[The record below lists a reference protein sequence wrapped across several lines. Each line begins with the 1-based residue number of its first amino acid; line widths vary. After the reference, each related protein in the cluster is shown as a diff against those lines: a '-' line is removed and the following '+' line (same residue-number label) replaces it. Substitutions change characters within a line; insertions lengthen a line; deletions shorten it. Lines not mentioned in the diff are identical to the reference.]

1 MIKSSYSVLG
11 VMSGT
16 SLDGIDVA
24 HIHFSKEG
32 QWNFSIQAA
41 QTFPYTSEWKDVLSS
56 LHLASEKEL
65 DIQNIRYTALLG
77 QTILGFIQSHEIS
90 NLDAVCS
97 HGHTIL
103 HEPSR
108 GVTLQIG
115 NLKDLATHLNQ
126 VVVCDFRSQ
135 DVAMGGQGAPLVP
148 IGDTLLF
155 SEYDACL
162 NLGGFANASY
172 SQNEKVIA
180 YDLCAVNTV
189 LNFLAE
195 KRGLPYDNKGQLA
208 QSGTLVSEFYSDL
221 EALNFYKKA
230 SPKSL
235 GIEWVH
241 ATIYPL
247 LDKYK
252 QHSLENLIHTYT
264 FHVIEEIGRNFT
276 AGQSVL
282 VTGGGAKNT
291 YLIQLLQDQC
301 NAFFHIPEERVVD
314 FKEALVF
321 GFLGIL
327 RLRHEV
333 NCLAS
338 VTGASKNHSSG
349 IIFYPRNDR

>member
-24 HIHFSKEG
+24 HLHFSKEDH
-32 QWNFSIQAA
+32 WNFSIQTA
-41 QTFPYTSEWKDVLSS
+41 QTFPYTSEWKDILSS
-56 LHLASEKEL
+56 LHTATKKEL
-65 DIQNIRYTALLG
+65 EIQNTRYTSLLG
-77 QTILGFIQSHEIS
+77 ETILGFIQSNGIS
-90 NLDAVCS
+90 DLDAVCS

-103 HEPSR
+103 HEPDK

-115 NLKDLATHLNQ
+115 NLEELATHLNQ

-135 DVAMGGQGAPLVP
+135 DVARGGQGAPLVP
-148 IGDTLLF
+148 IGDALLF

-162 NLGGFANASY
+162 NLGGFANGSY
-172 SQNEKVIA
+172 SQNSKVIA

-189 LNFLAE
+189 LNFLAA
-195 KRGLPYDNKGQLA
+195 KKGFSYDNGGKLA
-208 QSGTLVSEFYSDL
+208 QSGTLVSAFYTDL
-221 EALNFYKKA
+221 EALSFYQKT

-247 LDKYK
+247 LEKYK
-252 QHSLENLIHTYT
+252 QHSVADLIHTYT
-264 FHVIEEIGRNFT
+264 FHVSQEIGRNFSE
-276 AGQSVL
+276 GQSVL

-291 YLIQLLQDQC
+291 YLTQLLKAHC
-301 NAFFHIPEERVVD
+301 RARLHIPEESIVD

-327 RLRHEV
+327 RLRNEV

-338 VTGASKNHSSG
+338 VTGVSQNHSSG
-349 IIFYPRNDR
+349 IIFYP